1 MRQQQSDGSEV
12 KVSDFG
18 GLDMPADNTTSRKAV
33 KNILKDFDEC
43 QKMAKN
49 IEVYFPVHHLSE
61 CPLALHA
68 GSRVKHEIRKLRDE
82 MESLNNKDEAFQKL
96 QKQVEMLE
104 RAIAMREEMEKT
116 YRRLSD
122 ASGSL
127 SVLQTLVQGTSFVSK
142 KTLAS

>member
-18 GLDMPADNTTSRKAV
+18 GLDMPADNTTSRKEAV

-49 IEVYFPVHHLSE
+49 IEDLVSSVGNSLRNSISAITYGVD
-61 CPLALHA
+61 
-68 GSRVKHEIRKLRDE
+68 EIRKLRDE